1 MEKPARGRILIV
13 DDDVSILR
21 TLKLLLRDS
30 FDQVHTISNP
40 KFIPSE
46 IKKQRYDV
54 ILLDMNFSIG
64 KQSGDEGL
72 FWLKQIIETDPTQ
85 VVLMITAYG
94 EINLAIKAIKQ
105 GATDFIVKPWENT
118 KLIATLR
125 TGVKLCQSNRNL
137 SRLEDQQQLIHED
150 KKRQFQFIPGSSPGM
165 LEVVSIINKV
175 AATDANVLL
184 LGDNGTGK
192 ELIARDI
199 HNKSERRNKIFLS
212 VDLGSLS
219 ENLFE
224 SELFGHVKG
233 AYTGADTDKA
243 GRFEIAE
250 GGTLFLDEIANL
262 PLSLQGKL
270 LTAIQQRKIIPLG
283 SADEREIDIRL
294 ICATNQPLPDMVKEN
309 LFREDL
315 LYRINTVQIEIP
327 PLRERGEDIIQLAEH
342 FLLKYA
348 RKYNKPQLRFTSEAL
363 QILSRHSWPGNVRE
377 LEHAVERAIIL
388 SEGNILVE
396 EDFVFSPK
404 SGFQEESLTSIEDIE
419 KHYLIKSLEKN
430 RGKLTKVAED
440 LNLSRQTIYRKM
452 KKYGL

>member
-1 MEKPARGRILIV
+1 MEKTARGRILIV
-13 DDDVSILR
+13 DDDVSIQR
-21 TLKLLLRDS
+21 TLKLLLRDD
-30 FDQVHTISNP
+30 FDLVQTISNP

-72 FWLKQIIETDPTQ
+72 FWLKQIIEIDPTQ
-85 VVLMITAYG
+85 LVIMITAYG

-105 GATDFIVKPWENT
+105 GATDFIVKPWENA
-118 KLIATLR
+118 KLITTIR
-125 TGVKLCQSNRNL
+125 TGVKLCLSNRNI
-137 SRLEDQQQLIHED
+137 SRLENQHLIIHED
-150 KKRQFQFIPGSSPGM
+150 NRRQFQFIPGSSPGM
-165 LEVVSIINKV
+165 LEVLKIINKV
-175 AATDANVLL
+175 ADTDANVLL

-199 HNKSERRNKIFLS
+199 HNKSGRRNKIFLS

-233 AYTGADTDKA
+233 AYTGADADKV
-243 GRFEIAE
+243 GRFEVAE
-250 GGTLFLDEIANL
+250 GGTLFLDEIGNL

-270 LTAIQQRKIIPLG
+270 LTAIQQRKITPLG
-283 SADEREIDIRL
+283 SADERIIDIRF
-294 ICATNQPLPDMVKEN
+294 ICATNQPLLDMVKEN

-327 PLRERGEDIIQLAEH
+327 PLRERGDDIVQLAEH

-348 RKYNKPQLRFTSEAL
+348 GKYSKPHSRFTSGAL
-363 QILSRHSWPGNVRE
+363 QKLSRHSWPGNVRE
-377 LEHAVERAIIL
+377 LEHAVERAVIL
-388 SEGNILVE
+388 SEGNILD
-396 EDFVFSPK
+396 EDDFAFSPK
-404 SGFQEESLTSIEDIE
+404 SGFVEESLTSIEDIE
-419 KHYLIKSLEKN
+419 KYYIIKSLEKN
-430 RGKLTKVAED
+430 RGKLTKVAEE
-440 LNLSRQTIYRKM
+440 LNLSRQTIYRKI

>member
-1 MEKPARGRILIV
+1 MRGRILIV

-21 TLKLLLRDS
+21 TLKLLLRDD
-30 FDQVHTISNP
+30 FDLVQTISNP

-72 FWLKQIIETDPTQ
+72 FWMKQIIEIDPTQ

-94 EINLAIKAIKQ
+94 EINLAVKAIKQ

-118 KLIATLR
+118 KLIATIR
-125 TGVKLCQSNRNL
+125 TGVKLCQSNRNV
-137 SRLEDQQQLIHED
+137 SRLEDQHQLMHED
-150 KKRQFQFIPGSSPGM
+150 MQRQFQFIPGSSPGM
-165 LEVVSIINKV
+165 LEVVNIINKV

-199 HNKSERRNKIFLS
+199 HNKSGRRNKIFLS

-233 AYTGADTDKA
+233 AFTGADTNKA

-250 GGTLFLDEIANL
+250 GGTLFLDEIGNL

-270 LTAIQQRKIIPLG
+270 LTAIQQRKITPLG
-283 SADEREIDIRL
+283 TADEREIDIRF
-294 ICATNQPLPDMVKEN
+294 ICATNQPLLDMVKEN

-327 PLRERGEDIIQLAEH
+327 PLRERGEDINQLAEH

-348 RKYNKPQLRFTSEAL
+348 RKYNKPQSRFTSGTL
-363 QILSRHSWPGNVRE
+363 QKLGRHSWPGNVRE
-377 LEHAVERAIIL
+377 LEHAVERAVIL

-396 EDFVFSPK
+396 DDFVFSPK
-404 SGFQEESLTSIEDIE
+404 SGFEEESLTSIEDIE
-419 KHYLIKSLEKN
+419 KYYLIKSLKKN

-440 LNLSRQTIYRKM
+440 LNLSRQTIYRKI

>member
-1 MEKPARGRILIV
+1 MEKPMRGRILIV

-21 TLKLLLRDS
+21 TLKLLLRDD
-30 FDQVHTISNP
+30 FELVQTISNP

-72 FWLKQIIETDPTQ
+72 FWLKQILEIDPTQ
-85 VVLMITAYG
+85 VVIMITAYG
-94 EINLAIKAIKQ
+94 EINLAIKAIKI
-105 GATDFIVKPWENT
+105 GATDFIVKPWENI
-118 KLIATLR
+118 KLIATIR
-125 TGVKLCQSNRNL
+125 TGVKLCQSNRNI
-137 SRLEDQQQLIHED
+137 SRLEAQHQMMDED
-150 KKRQFQFIPGSSPGM
+150 NQRQFHFIPGSSPGM
-165 LEVVSIINKV
+165 LEVVKIINKV

-199 HNKSERRNKIFLS
+199 HNKSDRGNKIFLS

-219 ENLFE
+219 ETLFE

-233 AYTGADTDKA
+233 AFTGADSNKA

-250 GGTLFLDEIANL
+250 GGTLFLDEIGNL

-270 LTAIQQRKIIPLG
+270 LTAIQQRKITPLG
-283 SADEREIDIRL
+283 SADERETDIRF
-294 ICATNQPLPDMVKEN
+294 ICATNQRLLDMVKEN

-327 PLRERGEDIIQLAEH
+327 PLRERGEDIIQLADH

-348 RKYNKPQLRFTSEAL
+348 RKYNKPNSRFTSGAL
-363 QILSRHSWPGNVRE
+363 QKLSRHSWPGNVRE
-377 LEHAVERAIIL
+377 LEHAVERAVIL

-404 SGFQEESLTSIEDIE
+404 SGFEEESLTSIEDIE
-419 KHYLIKSLEKN
+419 KHYIIKSLEKN

>member
-1 MEKPARGRILIV
+1 MEKPVRGRILIV
-13 DDDVSILR
+13 DDDLALLR
-21 TLKLLLRDS
+21 TLKLLLRDD
-30 FDQVHTISNP
+30 FDLIHIISNP

-54 ILLDMNFSIG
+54 ILLDMNFSMG

-72 FWLKQIIETDPTQ
+72 FWMKEILKIDPTQ
-85 VVLMITAYG
+85 VVIMITAYG
-94 EINLAIKAIKQ
+94 EINLAIEAIKQ
-105 GATDFIVKPWENT
+105 GATDFIVKPWENA
-118 KLIATLR
+118 KLIATIR
-125 TGVKLCQSNRNL
+125 TGVKLCQSNRHL
-137 SRLEDQQQLIHED
+137 SKLEDQQLMIHED
-150 KKRQFQFIPGSSPGM
+150 MRRQYQFIPGSSPGM
-165 LEVVSIINKV
+165 LEVLNIINKV

-184 LGDNGTGK
+184 LGENGTGK

-199 HNKSERRNKIFLS
+199 HNKSDRRNKIFLS

-219 ENLFE
+219 ETLFE

-233 AYTGADTDKA
+233 AFTGADADKA

-250 GGTLFLDEIANL
+250 GGTLFLDEIGNL

-270 LTAIQQRKIIPLG
+270 LTAIQQRKITPLG
-283 SADEREIDIRL
+283 SADEREIDIRFV
-294 ICATNQPLPDMVKEN
+294 CATNQALLDMVREK

-342 FLLKYA
+342 FLLKYS
-348 RKYNKPQLRFTSEAL
+348 RKYNKPQSRFTSGV
-363 QILSRHSWPGNVRE
+363 QQKLSRHSWPGNVRE
-377 LEHAVERAIIL
+377 LEHAVERAVIL

-396 EDFVFSPK
+396 EDFVFSSK
-404 SGFQEESLTSIEDIE
+404 SGFEEETLTSIEDIE
-419 KHYLIKSLEKN
+419 KYYIIKSLEKN
-430 RGKLTKVAED
+430 RGKLTKVAEE